1 MVPGVCREF
10 AGTIHSK
17 VFLRGLCIMLRAIG
31 AQVSSLVEF
40 QSLKAEICLILV
52 VTGVFREN
60 AQKIFNFFVV
70 VLMLMPRGA

>member
-1 MVPGVCREF
+1 
-10 AGTIHSK
+10 
-17 VFLRGLCIMLRAIG
+17 MLRAIG

-52 VTGVFREN
+52 VPGVCQEN
-60 AQKIFNFFVV
+60 ARKILIFFVV

>member
-1 MVPGVCREF
+1 
-10 AGTIHSK
+10 
-17 VFLRGLCIMLRAIG
+17 MLRALG

-52 VTGVFREN
+52 VPGVLGKCTEN
-60 AQKIFNFFVV
+60 FKFFVV